1 MILPPV
7 GATFIQ
13 LTAVAYTALD
23 FRALDSLPVQTM

>member
-13 LTAVAYTALD
+13 LAAVAYTALD
-23 FRALDSLPVQTM
+23 FGAEARP